1 MRDLKNAKAGKKPLS
16 PWPDFVV
23 AKNRQYRF
31 EAKEKNCSR
40 GYLKARTIK
49 NVPRR
54 LKESAGVQRRGER
67 GKVGRKAE
75 KTALAVERRRRSGNF
90 LNRVEKYSPQ
100 LPKRGKV

>member
-23 AKNRQYRF
+23 AKNRQQTFVRRNRV
-31 EAKEKNCSR
+31 EAKEENCSR

-49 NVPRR
+49 NIPRR

-75 KTALAVERRRRSGNF
+75 KTALAVARRRRSGE
-90 LNRVEKYSPQ
+90 LSKPSGEI
-100 LPKRGKV
+100 